1 MNNEN
6 LRPQNLRTKEEQ
18 REIARKGGI
27 ASGESRRRSRS
38 MKTILKQMAR
48 MDVINEDLKAILESM
63 GVDPTQDVAMAFSIV
78 NEAIRGNVRAFDAYM
93 KYTGQDTLREATIKQ
108 VSGEA
113 AGAGS
118 GGDVGKLIAA
128 LEQGAAADWAGYK
141 EETDAED
148 KAEGS
153 T

>member
-93 KYTGQDTLREATIKQ
+93 KYFKPFYYSFYPKDGYIRTEWKPRRIY
-108 VSGEA
+108 VS
-113 AGAGS
+113 S
-118 GGDVGKLIAA
+118 RYT
-128 LEQGAAADWAGYK
+128 W
-141 EETDAED
+141 ET
-148 KAEGS
+148 S
-153 T
+153 RRRP

>member
-93 KYTGQDTLREATIKQ
+93 KYTVPDNDKTGVRRGSRGRIRWGRWQADCR
-108 VSGEA
+108 
-113 AGAGS
+113 AGTGCRRRL
-118 GGDVGKLIAA
+118 GWL
-128 LEQGAAADWAGYK
+128 
-141 EETDAED
+141 
-148 KAEGS
+148 
-153 T
+153 